1 MKSMKR
7 NYYTL
12 LGIAL
17 IALPVAMQAQTQPKD
32 TTVNRTVVVE
42 QQYIPDI
49 MDASKVN
56 VLPKVEEPAVSKK
69 AVEYATFISPAKA
82 IPAGTMQ
89 AYTGQESKENVLPGY
104 VRVGYG
110 NYNNLDVYG
119 NYLFRLSDKDRLN
132 VNFQMDGM
140 KGVLDMPFGNEREW
154 NAYYYRTRANVNY
167 LHQFGKL
174 DLNVAGNFGLSNFNY
189 EPYGFDLKKQ
199 KFTSGDVH
207 MGVKSTDE
215 MLPLQFRA
223 ETNLMLYN
231 RQHCQF
237 FGSVNET
244 QIRTLG
250 SVSGRI
256 NDEQQVLIGLRM
268 DNLIYSTDSK
278 HYKTD
283 IKDIFDS
290 RTLLNLNP
298 AYELNSDDW
307 RLHVGANIDL
317 SFGSGKA
324 FRVSPDVT
332 AQYVFS
338 DSYVLY
344 AKATGGRQLNDFRR
358 LETYNP
364 YLNPSNRVA
373 DTYEQ
378 VNAALGFKASP
389 TPGLWFD
396 IFGGYQNLKDDLYQ
410 MENAWIGGTGG
421 NFIDLDQTDTDNFYA
436 GARASYA
443 YKDIFSLTAEGTYY
457 HWTADET
464 LMDKPGSPQ
473 YNLALLMKPE
483 FKFGFNAEVH
493 PLPTLWINLGYE
505 YIYRAERLYSFDKS
519 TIPAVSNLSLGAT
532 YNLYK
537 GLSVYVKADNL
548 LNKQYQYYLAY
559 PVEGINFVGGL
570 SFRF

>member
-1 MKSMKR
+1 MKR
-7 NYYTL
+7 NDYIL
-12 LGIAL
+12 LGITL
-17 IALPVAMQAQTQPKD
+17 IALPAAMQAQTQPKD

-56 VLPKVEEPAVSKK
+56 VLPKVEEPTVSKK
-69 AVEYATFISPAKA
+69 AVEYATFTSPAQA

-89 AYTGQESKENVLPGY
+89 AYTGKETKKDATPGY
-104 VRVGYG
+104 VRMGYG
-110 NYNNLDVYG
+110 NYNNLDLFG
-119 NYLFRLSDKDRLN
+119 NYLFRLSDKDKLN
-132 VNFQMDGM
+132 LNFRMDGM
-140 KGVLDMPFGNEREW
+140 KGTLDMPFETKPEW
-154 NAYYYRTRANVNY
+154 NAYYYRTRANVDY
-167 LHQFGKL
+167 VHQFDRL

-189 EPYGFDLKKQ
+189 APYGHDVKKQ

-207 MGVKSTDE
+207 VGVKSTDE

-231 RQHCQF
+231 RQHCQT

-244 QIRTLG
+244 QIRTVG
-250 SVSGRI
+250 DISGRI
-256 NDEQQVLIGLRM
+256 NDEQQVLLGLRM

-278 HYKTD
+278 LYETE

-290 RTLLNLNP
+290 RTTLNLNP

-344 AKATGGRQLNDFRR
+344 AKATGGRRLNDFRQ

-364 YLNPSNRVA
+364 YLNPSDRVA

-389 TPGLWFD
+389 APGVWFD
-396 IFGGYQNLKDDLYQ
+396 LFGGYQNLKDDLYQ
-410 MENAWIGGTGG
+410 TQNGWPGG
-421 NFIDLDQTDTDNFYA
+421 NTQGSFIDLGQTDTDNFYA
-436 GARASYA
+436 GIKASYA
-443 YKDIFSLTAEGTYY
+443 YKDLFSLAAEGTYY
-457 HWTADET
+457 HWTADGGM
-464 LMDKPGSPQ
+464 LAQAGSPD
-473 YNLALLMKPE
+473 YNVVLLMKPE
-483 FKFGFNAEVH
+483 FKLGFNAEIH
-493 PLPTLWINLGYE
+493 PLPALWCNLGYQ
-505 YIYRAERLYSFDKS
+505 YIRRAERVYSSDS
-519 TIPAVSNLSLGAT
+519 TIPPVSDLSLGAT
-532 YNLYK
+532 YTIYK
-537 GLSVYVKADNL
+537 GISVYVKADNL
-548 LNKQYQYYLAY
+548 LNKKYQYYLAY